1 MCVIALD
8 RLLGSA
14 LDSTNLDNEDGEA
27 DGAGGEG
34 DDLSL
39 VGHDGSLGL
48 GNGFYYSP
56 GKMYEQKNLNAWNER
71 V

>member
-8 RLLGSA
+8 SLLGSA

-27 DGAGGEG
+27 DGAGGGEG
-34 DDLSL
+34 DGLSL

-48 GNGFYYSP
+48 GSIIAP
-56 GKMYEQKNLNAWNER
+56 VKCTSKKPKRLE
-71 V
+71 

>member
-27 DGAGGEG
+27 DGAGGGEG
-34 DDLSL
+34 DGLSL

-48 GNGFYYSP
+48 GSIIAP
-56 GKMYEQKNLNAWNER
+56 AKCTSKKNLNAWNER

>member
-1 MCVIALD
+1 MCVSALD
-8 RLLGSA
+8 SLLGSA

-27 DGAGGEG
+27 DGAGGGEG
-34 DDLSL
+34 DGLSL

-56 GKMYEQKNLNAWNER
+56 GKMYEQKT
-71 V
+71 

>member
-1 MCVIALD
+1 MCVSALVS
-8 RLLGSA
+8 LFGSA

-39 VGHDGSLGL
+39 VGHDGSLSRTMGSTIAPVKCTSKKPKRL
-48 GNGFYYSP
+48 
-56 GKMYEQKNLNAWNER
+56 E
-71 V
+71 

>member
-8 RLLGSA
+8 SLLGSA

-27 DGAGGEG
+27 DGAGGGEG
-34 DDLSL
+34 DGLSL

-48 GNGFYYSP
+48 GSIIATV
-56 GKMYEQKNLNAWNER
+56 KCTSKNLNAWNER